1 MDEGFPEIKR
11 WTQGTQALPT
21 PDNILL
27 YPTVSGE
34 LSLSKDANALT
45 NADRE
50 AGGVVKD
57 M

>member
-11 WTQGTQALPT
+11 WTQGTQALPA
-21 PDNILL
+21 PDDILL

-34 LSLSKDANALT
+34 ISQSKDANALT

-50 AGGVVKD
+50 AGGAVKD